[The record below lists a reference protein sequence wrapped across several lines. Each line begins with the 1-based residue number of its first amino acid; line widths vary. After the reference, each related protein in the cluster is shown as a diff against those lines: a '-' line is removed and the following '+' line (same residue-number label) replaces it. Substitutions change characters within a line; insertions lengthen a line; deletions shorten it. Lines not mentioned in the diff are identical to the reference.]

1 MNIAI
6 FGGAFDPP
14 HLGHKFVAD
23 SLIKESIVD
32 EVWFVPVFKHPWA
45 DRYDKRKLASYDV
58 RVEMLKMTIDSE
70 IGVNSEAGFNTS
82 SDNVIEISSKQKVA
96 HFKDVSFTYDT
107 LVYFQEKFP
116 EHTFSWV
123 MGSEYLGRF
132 DDFLAGHPKLLN
144 FHFYVYPRA
153 GYAFDQKLLKE
164 NMTFLSG
171 MQEIEVSSTDIKKKI
186 KDKSDISKLV
196 SLDVKEYIKEN
207 KLYI

>member
-1 MNIAI
+1 MKIVI

-23 SLIKESIVD
+23 SLISGDIVD

-45 DRYDKRKLASYDV
+45 DRYDKRKLVDYDL
-58 RVEMLKMTIDSE
+58 RVKMLESM
-70 IGVNSEAGFNTS
+70 IGGE
-82 SDNVIEISSKQKVA
+82 QKVA

-107 LVYFQEKFP
+107 LTYFQNKFP

-132 DDFLAGHPKLLN
+132 DDFLAGHPKLLD

-153 GYAFDQKLLKE
+153 GSSFEEKLLKK
-164 NMTFLSG
+164 NMTFLEG
-171 MQEIEVSSTDIKKKI
+171 MQEVEVSSTEIKKRI
-186 KDKSDISKLV
+186 GEGKDIGNLISKSV
-196 SLDVKEYIKEN
+196 ERFIEEN